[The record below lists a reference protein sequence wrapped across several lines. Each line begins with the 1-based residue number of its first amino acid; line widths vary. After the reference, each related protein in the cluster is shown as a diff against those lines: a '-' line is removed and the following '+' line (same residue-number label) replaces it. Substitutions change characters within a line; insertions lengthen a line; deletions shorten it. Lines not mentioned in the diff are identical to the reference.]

1 MPNLFACIFDSTA
14 SSGSVAVGSFVA
26 CIAAAL
32 AIGVFLAFVHSRSGR
47 SSASFVTTLALLP
60 AIVTVIIIMV
70 NGNIGAG
77 VAVAGTFSLV
87 RFRSVP
93 GSAREIGSLF
103 LAMGTGLVCGMGYLG
118 YAVLFALILGGCMV
132 LFDHTGL
139 GLGDDRHRTLR
150 ITVPEDLDYAGEFD
164 DLLESYTSSHDL
176 VSVKTTNMGSLY
188 KLTYDIAMRDL
199 AQEKAFIDQL
209 RCRNGN
215 LEIAISR
222 QEANSYEL

>member
-1 MPNLFACIFDSTA
+1 MPNLFACVFDSTA

-26 CIAAAL
+26 CIATAL
-32 AIGVFLAFVHSRSGR
+32 AIGVFLAFVHSRAGR

-93 GSAREIGSLF
+93 GTAREIGSLF

-118 YAVLFALILGGCMV
+118 YAVLFALILGACMV
-132 LFDHTGL
+132 LFDRTGL
-139 GLGDDRHRTLR
+139 GLGDDRNRTLR

-188 KLTYDIAMRDL
+188 KLTYNIAMRDL
-199 AQEKAFIDQL
+199 SQEKAFIDQL

-222 QEANSYEL
+222 QEATSYEL